1 MENSGVEPT
10 CAIASSTCWNMGLEG
25 VIHGK
30 TIKTTLP
37 DKAEPCPLDK
47 VNRPFRVPAPA

>member
-1 MENSGVEPT
+1 
-10 CAIASSTCWNMGLEG
+10 MGLEG

-37 DKAEPCPLDK
+37 DKADPCPLDK